1 MNTLGKKS
9 VVSSFGKKAKDAVIK
24 GVKVASM
31 VGLGGVALV
40 GAAQAISGGTA
51 GSNPNVRMVS
61 SQSAGSRLL
70 FGPKR

>member
-9 VVSSFGKKAKDAVIK
+9 VVTSFGKKAKDVVIK

-31 VGLGGVALV
+31 VGLGGAALV
-40 GAAQAISGGTA
+40 GAAQAITGGYD
-51 GSNPNVRMVS
+51 PNVRMGP
-61 SQSAGSRLL
+61 SQSAGSRAL

>member
-9 VVSSFGKKAKDAVIK
+9 VVSSFGKKAKDTVIK

-31 VGLGGVALV
+31 VGLGGAALV
-40 GAAQAISGGTA
+40 GAAQAISGG
-51 GSNPNVRMVS
+51 SDPNVRMVS

>member
-9 VVSSFGKKAKDAVIK
+9 VVSSFGKKAKDVVMK

-31 VGLGGVALV
+31 VGLGGAALV
-40 GAAQAISGGTA
+40 GAAQAISGG
-51 GSNPNVRMVS
+51 SDPNVRMVS

-70 FGPKR
+70 FGTRK

>member
-9 VVSSFGKKAKDAVIK
+9 VVTSIGKKAKDVAMK

-31 VGLGGVALV
+31 VGLGGAALV
-40 GAAQAISGGTA
+40 GAAQMISGG
-51 GSNPNVRMVS
+51 SDPNVRMVS
-61 SQSAGSRLL
+61 SQSGVSRGL